1 MRYSAYTAI
10 CSKRSRN
17 NSFWAHATYCDAL
30 TFLLIVPN
38 RGSRGSKPGAGT
50 SSGSGR
56 KKDENSRPGSGR
68 KANAGDH
75 IRARRLLLHDLPDT
89 QSPAKMLTLAQE
101 EEYLRILEHPK
112 LANLT
117 EGPAH
122 VIVIDVEC
130 LAMLNRLPNV
140 IDALKS
146 EVLNELQT
154 IVSR

>member
-1 MRYSAYTAI
+1 
-10 CSKRSRN
+10 
-17 NSFWAHATYCDAL
+17 
-30 TFLLIVPN
+30 
-38 RGSRGSKPGAGT
+38 
-50 SSGSGR
+50 
-56 KKDENSRPGSGR
+56 
-68 KANAGDH
+68 
-75 IRARRLLLHDLPDT
+75 LHDLPDT